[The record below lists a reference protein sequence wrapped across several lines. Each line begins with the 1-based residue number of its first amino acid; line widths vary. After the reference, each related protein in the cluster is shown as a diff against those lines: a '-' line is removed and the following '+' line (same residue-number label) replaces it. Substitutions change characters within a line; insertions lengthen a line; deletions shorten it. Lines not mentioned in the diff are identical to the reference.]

1 MSLSS
6 VKPDRLLAKTFEIF
20 RANSLEL
27 EKASTRMAHEQAHAL
42 ARHDPLTGLSNRR
55 VFFAELQTA
64 FRRTQRNATTSSVL
78 LIDLDRFKEVNDLQ
92 GHSVGDMVLC
102 EIARRLTGIV
112 RANETVARLG
122 GDEFAIIAED
132 EAEQKGGAMR
142 LASRVLAAIREPFS
156 MSETNI
162 EIGASIG
169 IATCGADGTDAGGV
183 LRAADIAMYRA
194 KHDGRGTFRFFE
206 QSMDEEL
213 RAQAALES
221 DLKKAVA
228 EGKIQ
233 PYYQPLVEIRDNR
246 VCGFEAL
253 ARWSHPERGFIP
265 PDVFIPLAEQLGL
278 IAALTSSILRQAC
291 RDAKQWP
298 EDISLSVNISP
309 TELKDL
315 SLPKRLSAILVEEG
329 LSPTRLEVEITEI
342 ALISDIETAKLI
354 LTTLQR
360 LGVKICLDDF
370 GTGYSSLYHLRE
382 LKFNK
387 IKIDRSFVQ
396 AMQGNIDSEKIVDA
410 ILGLTKSLAL
420 PTVAEGIENPNAL
433 LRLAAKGCEFGQGYY
448 FGKAM
453 TADSATKLLNRGL
466 EPKVA

>member
-1 MSLSS
+1 
-6 VKPDRLLAKTFEIF
+6 
-20 RANSLEL
+20 
-27 EKASTRMAHEQAHAL
+27 
-42 ARHDPLTGLSNRR
+42 
-55 VFFAELQTA
+55 
-64 FRRTQRNATTSSVL
+64 
-78 LIDLDRFKEVNDLQ
+78 
-92 GHSVGDMVLC
+92 
-102 EIARRLTGIV
+102 
-112 RANETVARLG
+112 
-122 GDEFAIIAED
+122 
-132 EAEQKGGAMR
+132 
-142 LASRVLAAIREPFS
+142 
-156 MSETNI
+156 
-162 EIGASIG
+162 
-169 IATCGADGTDAGGV
+169 
-183 LRAADIAMYRA
+183 
-194 KHDGRGTFRFFE
+194 
-206 QSMDEEL
+206 
-213 RAQAALES
+213 RAQADLES

-228 EGKIQ
+228 EEKIH

-420 PTVAEGIENPNAL
+420 PTVAEGIENPNVL

>member
-1 MSLSS
+1 L
-6 VKPDRLLAKTFEIF
+6 P
-20 RANSLEL
+20 
-27 EKASTRMAHEQAHAL
+27 
-42 ARHDPLTGLSNRR
+42 
-55 VFFAELQTA
+55 
-64 FRRTQRNATTSSVL
+64 
-78 LIDLDRFKEVNDLQ
+78 
-92 GHSVGDMVLC
+92 
-102 EIARRLTGIV
+102 
-112 RANETVARLG
+112 
-122 GDEFAIIAED
+122 
-132 EAEQKGGAMR
+132 
-142 LASRVLAAIREPFS
+142 
-156 MSETNI
+156 
-162 EIGASIG
+162 
-169 IATCGADGTDAGGV
+169 AG
-183 LRAADIAMYRA
+183 
-194 KHDGRGTFRFFE
+194 
-206 QSMDEEL
+206 
-213 RAQAALES
+213 
-221 DLKKAVA
+221 
-228 EGKIQ
+228 
-233 PYYQPLVEIRDNR
+233 
-246 VCGFEAL
+246 
-253 ARWSHPERGFIP
+253 
-265 PDVFIPLAEQLGL
+265 
-278 IAALTSSILRQAC
+278 

-420 PTVAEGIENPNAL
+420 PTVAEGIENPNVL